1 MSEELAAECI
11 CPCLLTHCCSYTAS
25 CSESIVESI
34 AACRDNFRN
43 ETLNG
48 QAYDFDVSI
57 LSSGALTA
65 GILEFDFVSTDCDHR
80 LALLPPMPDEVFELF
95 LEDLWKTRH
104 KVKLVLANVASDR
117 ARRAQLP
124 DKKFHVLFPEAAR
137 ALNKPKGE
145 RGDGEVQAVLAMLK
159 KLDFPIKAQAAVQRM
174 CAVAQFVQLPD
185 GATIA
190 EAGAREN
197 DIYILLHGVV
207 KVLGPDEPSDGSKAA
222 GKHC

>member
-1 MSEELAAECI
+1 MSEEYCLPSVHVHVCSLTAAQ
-11 CPCLLTHCCSYTAS
+11 HD
-25 CSESIVESI
+25 

-65 GILEFDFVSTDCDHR
+65 GVLEFDFVSTDCNHR
-80 LALLPPMPDEVFELF
+80 LALLPPMPDEVFELL

-104 KVKLVLANVASDR
+104 KVKLVLDNSASDR
-117 ARRAQLP
+117 ARRTQLSDP
-124 DKKFHVLFPEAAR
+124 RKFHMLFPEAAR
-137 ALNKPKGE
+137 ALSKPKDE
-145 RGDGEVQAVLAMLK
+145 RGHGEIQAVLAMLK
-159 KLDFPIKAQAAVQRM
+159 KLDFHIKSQAVVQRM
-174 CAVAQFVQLPD
+174 CAVAQFVQMPD
-185 GATIA
+185 GATIT

-207 KVLGPDEPSDGSKAA
+207 KVLAPEGSKSKHKAA